1 LRLVRKVCPWMKLL
15 SVSGTGILKG
25 GGRVVRVRSSVRSGV
40 KSAASPMSISA
51 SKQLLLV
58 AIVVMLAKA
67 KRGSELNK
75 VFVLQEF

>member
-1 LRLVRKVCPWMKLL
+1 MRLVRKVCPWMKLL

-25 GGRVVRVRSSVRSGV
+25 GGRVVRSSVRSGV